1 MENVCVII
9 SLKNKPNIKR
19 VCCDTDSIFDCI
31 MAVTHDNQN
40 EAMRV
45 QGWAD
50 LAYSGEVYVG
60 DNFIAKKY
68 VMEITL

>member
-1 MENVCVII
+1 MRIACITI

-45 QGWAD
+45 LEWFD
-50 LAYSGEVYVG
+50 LAYSGEVYDG
-60 DNFIAKKY
+60 DNFIAKKH
-68 VMEITL
+68 VVRA